1 MYNIIPLILILVSL
15 CIIIVIVVRKFS
27 VLASLDVDT
36 IQAEREAKF
45 KEQIISSRLK
55 RNFFRYWARIAR
67 ITKPVGMLIVKF
79 FKWIY
84 SRLLEVKEQHT
95 KEAPAKTD
103 INNLDKFFIEAEE
116 LAKEEKYDEAEKKY
130 IDIIGIDSANVK
142 AFRKLGK
149 LYSEQKNYSEAKQT
163 LEHALRLLEK
173 NDEVSTGQTT
183 EEGESLSA
191 LIANTC
197 FEISYASEEQGNLDD
212 AMISINKA
220 LAIEPNNPR
229 YLDTKLEIS
238 IINKD
243 KAGAKEVYDRLYEVN
258 PENQKL
264 EEIKARID
272 KIEE

>member
-1 MYNIIPLILILVSL
+1 
-15 CIIIVIVVRKFS
+15 VIVARKFS
-27 VLASLDVDT
+27 VLASLDVET
-36 IQAEREAKF
+36 IQAEREARF

-55 RNFFRYWARIAR
+55 RNFFRYWARVSRIA
-67 ITKPVGMLIVKF
+67 KPIGELIVKF
-79 FKWIY
+79 FKWVY
-84 SRLLEVKEQHT
+84 SRLLEVKEQHS
-95 KEAPAKTD
+95 KETSVKND
-103 INNLDKFFIEAEE
+103 INSLDKLFIQAEE
-116 LAKEEKYDEAEKKY
+116 SAKEEKYDEAEKKY
-130 IDIIGIDSANVK
+130 IDIIGIDSANIK

-173 NDEVSTGQTT
+173 LDESSTGQST
-183 EEGESLSA
+183 EEGESLGA

-197 FEISYASEEQGNLDD
+197 FEISFASKEQGNLED
-212 AMISINKA
+212 AMVSINKA

-243 KAGAKEVYDRLYEVN
+243 KSGAKEVYDKLYESN

-272 KIEE
+272 KIE